1 MSETMR
7 YFDLTKPAPVRLA
20 MMRAA
25 FADHAK
31 KYPHCPEHAKPKS
44 WRDIRRTN
52 FKSVSAYCGGLSRGF
67 NGTDRYKTPIWYA
80 HTGEQFRNERYAD
93 EIAEAYIQHTGWFT
107 DTDGGEKARGIVGNL
122 THGRFIAGYHWSS
135 NDERVYFPEVY
146 DDETEAARAADS
158 HAEAF
163 AESAREDSERFN
175 AMQDA
180 ENETEEKKREFK
192 LAFMARHVSA
202 DHAELA
208 REALEELRSARGV
221 LASATADYERG

>member
-20 MMRAA
+20 VMRAA
-25 FADHAK
+25 CADHAK
-31 KYPHCPEHAKPKS
+31 KYPHSPEHAKPKS

-52 FKSVSAYCGGLSRGF
+52 YKSVGTYCGALSQGF
-67 NGTDRYKTPIWYA
+67 NGAGNYKTPIWYC
-80 HTGEQFRNERYAD
+80 HTGEQFRDERFCDDVAR
-93 EIAEAYIQHTGWFT
+93 IGHTGWFT
-107 DTDGGEKARGIVGNL
+107 NTYGGEKARGIVARL
-122 THGRFIAGYHWSS
+122 PHGRFIAGYHWAS

-146 DDETEAARAADS
+146 DDEYEASRAADS
-158 HAEAF
+158 HAESF
-163 AESAREDSERFN
+163 AESAREDSERFV

-180 ENETEEKKREFK
+180 ENENEKKEHQFK
-192 LAFMARHVSA
+192 LAYMARHVSP

-221 LASATADYERG
+221 LDSATADYGRG